1 MWVMIIYQ
9 IRVSLVTDV
18 GTERR
23 MARDAEETRRLAR
36 AACKAPGRKNVL

>member
-1 MWVMIIYQ
+1 MWIMIIYQ

-23 MARDAEETRRLAR
+23 KARDAEETRRLVR
-36 AACKAPGRKNVL
+36 VTCKAPGRKNVL